1 MANEEQAANEDTAKA
16 DERAARLSRRTVLLA
31 GATGAAAFASSAV
44 AQKRGAPA
52 IAKGAVAGMP
62 FRAFVRHGTQ
72 GTIED
77 LKLREIGPTQVLV
90 RSRGS
95 CCCYTVT
102 TSVLGNAALKTPT
115 IPNHSGMGI
124 VEAIGAQ
131 VRRVR
136 VGDRVLVS
144 GTPWCGHCAQCL
156 SGTPEW
162 CNYLAPGGV
171 PNDPIADMADGTGVI
186 EAAVIGGLSEII
198 VGYEEYCV
206 PIFSELP
213 DAEIAMLGDTGAVG
227 IASTSVYDP
236 VQIGQNVV
244 IFGAGP
250 IGLAAVQGARAQAAG
265 KIIVVEPVRY
275 RREKAL
281 QFGATTVLDPNE
293 STGTLVERIREMC
306 AARTDRLDAGGQVPG
321 NSRFAMRGADLVVE
335 ASGLDRFPPAVE
347 VGTGSL
353 GSARAEAGVGGDG
366 AGRQPRDARST
377 ERRHRVPGGDVLPV
391 RQENLRRADGRHER
405 DARYDALHHGDGE
418 RLGRHRRADHGHSA
432 ARAGAGR
439 VQARGGPNGARRR
452 DHFPVLGRGGFTSK
466 KGRPTASC
474 PGIRVRGQGNL
485 RD

>member
-1 MANEEQAANEDTAKA
+1 MA
-16 DERAARLSRRTVLLA
+16 DERKQGDEKSATPTERAGRVSRRKVLLA
-31 GATGAAAFASSAV
+31 GATGAAALASSAV
-44 AQKRGAPA
+44 AQKRGRGAPS

-77 LKLREIGPTQVLV
+77 LKLRDIGPTQVLV

-171 PNDPIADMADGTGVI
+171 PNDPIADMADGSGVI
-186 EAAVIGGLSEII
+186 EAAVIGGLSELV

-206 PIFSELP
+206 PIFSDLP

-227 IASTSVYDP
+227 IAATSVYDP

-250 IGLAAVQGARAQAAG
+250 IGLAAVQGAKAQSAG

-275 RREKAL
+275 RRERAQ
-281 QFGATTVLDPNE
+281 QFGATAVLDPNDD
-293 STGTLVERIREMC
+293 TDTLVERIRDMC

-347 VGTGSL
+347 TGPDPSGLLALRQAWEVTAPGGSL
-353 GSARAEAGVGGDG
+353 VTLAVQNGDIAFPAATFCLSGKRIYGGQMAGMNVM
-366 AGRQPRDARST
+366 RDTTRFITAM
-377 ERRHRVPGGDVLPV
+377 E
-391 RQENLRRADGRHER
+391 
-405 DARYDALHHGDGE
+405 
-418 RLGRHRRADHGHSA
+418 
-432 ARAGAGR
+432 
-439 VQARGGPNGARRR
+439 NGAVDIGALITAKRPLEQVKDAFQRVADR
-452 DHFPVLGRGGFTSK
+452 TELGVVIMFQT
-466 KGRPTASC
+466 
-474 PGIRVRGQGNL
+474 
-485 RD
+485 

>member
-1 MANEEQAANEDTAKA
+1 MPDNPNETKGAERRAIAEQTTADGPK
-16 DERAARLSRRTVLLA
+16 ARLSRRKMLA
-31 GATGAAAFASSAV
+31 MGASGAAALATSAV
-44 AQKRGAPA
+44 AQERRRRAPA
-52 IAKGAVAGMP
+52 VAKGSVAGMP
-62 FRAFVRHGTQ
+62 FRAFVRHGTR
-72 GTIED
+72 GEILD
-77 LKLREIGPTQVLV
+77 LKLRDIGPTQVLV
-90 RSRGS
+90 RTRGS

-102 TSVLGNAALKTPT
+102 GSVLGTMDVKRPN

-131 VRRVR
+131 VRRVQ

-186 EAAVIGGLSEII
+186 EAAVIGGLSELM

-206 PIFSELP
+206 PIFSDLP

-227 IASTSVYDP
+227 IAATSVYDP

-265 KIIVVEPVRY
+265 KIIVVEPARY

-281 QFGATTVLDPNE
+281 EFGATTVLDPNE
-293 STGTLVERIREMC
+293 GTDTLVERIREMC
-306 AARTDRLDAGGQVPG
+306 KARTERLDAGGQVPG

-347 VGTGSL
+347 RGPDPSGLLALRQAWEVTAPGGSL
-353 GSARAEAGVGGDG
+353 VTLAVQNGDIAFPAATFCLSGKRIYGGQMAGMNVM
-366 AGRQPRDARST
+366 RDTTRFITAM
-377 ERRHRVPGGDVLPV
+377 E
-391 RQENLRRADGRHER
+391 
-405 DARYDALHHGDGE
+405 
-418 RLGRHRRADHGHSA
+418 
-432 ARAGAGR
+432 
-439 VQARGGPNGARRR
+439 NGAVDIGALITSTRPLAEVHDAFQGVADRTELGVVIT
-452 DHFPVLGRGGFTSK
+452 FPS
-466 KGRPTASC
+466 
-474 PGIRVRGQGNL
+474 
-485 RD
+485 

>member
-1 MANEEQAANEDTAKA
+1 MASDEEMEHAGAAR
-16 DERAARLSRRTVLLA
+16 RAARVSRRNVLLA
-31 GATGAAAFASSAV
+31 GAGAAALAGSAV
-44 AQKRGAPA
+44 AQKRRGAPA

-72 GTIED
+72 GAIED

-102 TSVLGNAALKTPT
+102 TSVLGNADLKTPT

-124 VEAIGAQ
+124 VEAVGAQ

-186 EAAVIGGLSEII
+186 EAAVIGGLSELV

-206 PIFSELP
+206 PIFSDLP
-213 DAEIAMLGDTGAVG
+213 DEQIAMLGDTGAVG
-227 IASTSVYDP
+227 IAATSVYDP

-275 RREKAL
+275 RREQAL
-281 QFGATTVLDPNE
+281 RFGATTVLDPNE
-293 STGTLVERIREMC
+293 DTATLVERIRELC
-306 AARTDRLDAGGQVPG
+306 KARTDRLDAGGQVPG
-321 NSRFAMRGADLVVE
+321 NSRFSMRGADLVVE

-347 VGTGSL
+347 VGPDPSGLLALKQAWEVTAPGGSL
-353 GSARAEAGVGGDG
+353 VTLAVQNGDIAFPAATFCLSGKRIFGGQMAGMNVMRDTTRFIAAMENGSVDIGALITATRPLEQVKDAFKRVADRTELGVVV
-366 AGRQPRDARST
+366 T
-377 ERRHRVPGGDVLPV
+377 
-391 RQENLRRADGRHER
+391 
-405 DARYDALHHGDGE
+405 
-418 RLGRHRRADHGHSA
+418 
-432 ARAGAGR
+432 
-439 VQARGGPNGARRR
+439 
-452 DHFPVLGRGGFTSK
+452 F
-466 KGRPTASC
+466 AS
-474 PGIRVRGQGNL
+474 
-485 RD
+485 